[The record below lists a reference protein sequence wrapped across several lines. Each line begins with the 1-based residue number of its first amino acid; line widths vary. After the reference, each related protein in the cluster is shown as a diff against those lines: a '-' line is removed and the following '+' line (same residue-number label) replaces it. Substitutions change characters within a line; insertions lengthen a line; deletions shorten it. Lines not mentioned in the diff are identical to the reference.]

1 MQSQQDLNATND
13 KKIQKVQ
20 KSFSNRTPIG
30 SVAPFSSEYSR
41 AKQKAYERY
50 KKIYPLEDK

>member
-1 MQSQQDLNATND
+1 MHSQQDLAITLD
-13 KKIQKVQ
+13 KKTQKVQ

-30 SVAPFSSEYSR
+30 SIVPYSSEYSR

-50 KKIYPLEDK
+50 KRIYPL